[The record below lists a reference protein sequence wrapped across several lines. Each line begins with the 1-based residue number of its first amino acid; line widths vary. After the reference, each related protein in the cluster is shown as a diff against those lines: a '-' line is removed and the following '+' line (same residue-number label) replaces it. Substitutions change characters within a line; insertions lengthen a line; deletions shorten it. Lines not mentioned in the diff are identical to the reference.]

1 VTARG
6 RKPPSAKPPAPAAGP
21 AQQLLQGYI
30 NHLAHE
36 RRLAAHTTKNYRR
49 DIEALL
55 EFADD
60 RPPTALTAHDIR
72 RCIARLHGKGLD
84 GRSLA
89 RMLSAWRGF
98 YNYLARDHGG
108 KQNPCLGIRAP
119 KSAKRLPHALSPDEA
134 KKLVELDADDE
145 LAVRDKAMLELFYS
159 SGLRLSELTGL
170 APEDINFSDATV
182 RVTGKGGKTRI
193 VPVGSHAVKALRNWL
208 GQRAAIA
215 GLDAEALFVNPKGR
229 RLGPRTVQLCV
240 QRRAQQQGI
249 ASRVHPHMLR
259 HSFASHVLQ
268 SSSDLR
274 AVQEMLGHASISTTQ
289 VYTQLDFQHLAK
301 IYDSAHPRARRK
313 NK

>member
-1 VTARG
+1 MTARG
-6 RKPPSAKPPAPAAGP
+6 RKPPSVKPPAPAAGP
-21 AQQLLQGYI
+21 AQQLLQGYVD
-30 NHLAHE
+30 HLAHE

-55 EFADD
+55 EYAAD

-72 RCIARLHGKGLD
+72 RCIAQLHGKGLD

-98 YNYLARDHGG
+98 YHYLARDHGA
-108 KQNPCLGIRAP
+108 KLNPCLGIRAP

-134 KKLVELDADDE
+134 KQLVELDADDE
-145 LAVRDKAMLELFYS
+145 FAVRDKAILELFYS

-170 APEDINFSDATV
+170 APEDVNFSDATV

-208 GQRAAIA
+208 DQRAAIA
-215 GLDAEALFVNPKGR
+215 GLDAKALFVNPKGR

-240 QRRAQQQGI
+240 ERRAQQQGI

-301 IYDSAHPRARRK
+301 IYDSAHPRAKRK
-313 NK
+313 R